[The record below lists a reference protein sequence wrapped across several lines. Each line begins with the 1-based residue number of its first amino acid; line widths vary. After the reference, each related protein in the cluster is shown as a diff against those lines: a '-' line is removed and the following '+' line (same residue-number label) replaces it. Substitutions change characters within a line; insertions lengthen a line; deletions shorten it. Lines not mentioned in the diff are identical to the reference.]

1 MMFIAS
7 LIHVRPACEPDC
19 DKSKRIEREFKRV
32 EISHEVIHIFYIL
45 SLFLVRFS
53 HFARRLGQSKFTNL
67 SFSITNLH
75 FSITNLNFFLSPPNT

>member
-32 EISHEVIHIFYIL
+32 EISHEVIHIFSPSRVIEF
-45 SLFLVRFS
+45 SLEMFPRIKV
-53 HFARRLGQSKFTNL
+53 
-67 SFSITNLH
+67 
-75 FSITNLNFFLSPPNT
+75 